1 MSDSQPEVDG
11 PLDSR
16 DVEAI
21 QNDDSLIQADKVD
34 LIANQAV
41 AEAVADEPI
50 QRGDEAVRDD
60 EAVEGQFLPGDEPAG
75 GQSGA

>member
-1 MSDSQPEVDG
+1 MSDVQPEVDG

-50 QRGDEAVRDD
+50 QRDD
-60 EAVEGQFLPGDEPAG
+60 EAVEGQFLPPDEPPG